1 MTGEATG
8 RRALAVGAAG
18 GTLLLAAGV
27 ALLTPWHPLGTPAAV
42 HPDLAADFTAA
53 EVTRA
58 ATFRAALGPWP
69 FVALALAVAVP
80 WLLLLLLR
88 PGDRRAGGAGEGPS
102 VAPRRRWVVVL
113 GAVLAVVVLQWLVA
127 LPFAVASERV
137 LRRFGLSTQT
147 WAGWLRD
154 ELVGLGLSAAITLLG
169 VLAVWWVVRRA
180 PRRWP
185 WVLAG
190 GAAVFTVLG
199 SVLYPLVIEPAYNQF
214 TALPEST
221 LTRSITALAAR
232 DGIPHVRVVVSDAS
246 SRTTGENA
254 HVSGLGSTRW
264 VVLDDTT
271 LARARQDPAAVLA
284 VVAHEFGHVRHQDVL
299 RGTVLGAVGAATGL
313 LLLAWLLTSTRGS
326 RWFVTSQPRRPDLVR
341 GTVLLLAVAT
351 TAPWIAAP
359 VTNLVSRHIEAAA
372 DVHALDVTR
381 DVPAF
386 ERMQHDLAVS
396 NLSRLDPTWWQTA
409 LFATHP
415 DPAWRIAQA
424 RAWQEL
430 HR

>member
-1 MTGEATG
+1 MS
-8 RRALAVGAAG
+8 RRALAVGAAVG
-18 GTLLLAAGV
+18 AALVAAGV
-27 ALLTPWHPLGTPAAV
+27 AVLTPWQPLGAPAAV
-42 HPDLAADFTAA
+42 RPDVAADFTAA
-53 EVTRA
+53 EVHRA
-58 ATFRAALGPWP
+58 AAFRADLGPWP
-69 FVALALAVAVP
+69 FVALALGVAVP
-80 WLLLLLLR
+80 WALLLLLR
-88 PGDRRAGGAGEGPS
+88 RRDRAGGRDGQEPS
-102 VAPRRRWVVVL
+102 PVPRRRWPLVL
-113 GAVLAVVVLQWLVA
+113 GTVLAVVALQWLVT
-127 LPFAVASERV
+127 LPFAVHSELV

-147 WAGWLRD
+147 WPGWLRD
-154 ELVGLGLSAAITLLG
+154 EVVGLGLGAGITALG

-185 WVLAG
+185 WLLAG
-190 GAAVFTVLG
+190 GAAVLTVLG
-199 SVLYPLVIEPAYNQF
+199 SVLYPLVIEPAYNRF

-221 LTRSITALAAR
+221 LTRSITALATR

-299 RGTVLGAVGAATGL
+299 RGTALGAVGAATGVL
-313 LLLAWLLTSTRGS
+313 ALAWLLTSARGA
-326 RWFVTSQPRRPDLVR
+326 RWFVTGEPRRRDVVR
-341 GTVLLLAVAT
+341 GTVLLVAVAT
-351 TAPWIAAP
+351 TAPWVAAP

-415 DPAWRIAQA
+415 DPAWRIGQA
-424 RAWQEL
+424 RAWQAL